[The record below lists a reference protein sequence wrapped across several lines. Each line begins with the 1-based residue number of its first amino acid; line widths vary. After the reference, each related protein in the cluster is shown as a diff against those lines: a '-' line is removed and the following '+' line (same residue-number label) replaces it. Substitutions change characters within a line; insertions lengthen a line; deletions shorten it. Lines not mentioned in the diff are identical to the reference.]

1 LTSAEIN
8 QKNINDQGPW
18 DPDTGQTVTAGN
30 QKTIEAIYVP
40 DNINVS
46 RDEALRAKW
55 GDLSSSER
63 SALLQ
68 AKAEA
73 NAYRRLSEL
82 EDSIPGAHFLEK
94 HGAQTNLQSQL
105 DRVQFGVNPK
115 TKIIETW
122 PNGNTKYPSSVTRFL
137 SHRDQLNTIQRTQH
151 IYKTTGNQAL
161 AERPMILLVLVI
173 SEELWIMELRILDR
187 CGLGTIS
194 Q

>member
-1 LTSAEIN
+1 
-8 QKNINDQGPW
+8 
-18 DPDTGQTVTAGN
+18 
-30 QKTIEAIYVP
+30 
-40 DNINVS
+40 
-46 RDEALRAKW
+46 
-55 GDLSSSER
+55 
-63 SALLQ
+63 
-68 AKAEA
+68 
-73 NAYRRLSEL
+73 LSEL

-161 AERPMILLVLVI
+161 AERPMIFNDI
-173 SEELWIMELRILDR
+173 IGSGYQRGTLDYGASYSGQVWFR
-187 CGLGTIS
+187 NDQPITAFPIWG